1 MPFQLFKKPSMMTIK
16 LINSH
21 MGRMLIHK
29 QLKKAK
35 TTRNNNKKGQ
45 TKKYPCR
52 DTESSVYYIL
62 RQNNHHCTIG
72 KSEDI
77 SYKLIS
83 VDRQHLMY
91 NIFYCLRKNNVHSF
105 YIYSFYIADICFN
118 FKSNT
123 VIMSITIF
131 GEGQFSYLQ
140 I

>member
-72 KSEDI
+72 TIWGYLLQIDFCWW
-77 SYKLIS
+77 
-83 VDRQHLMY
+83 QHLMY
-91 NIFYCLRKNNVHSF
+91 NIYCLRKNNVHSF
-105 YIYSFYIADICFN
+105 YIYNFYIANICFN

-123 VIMSITIF
+123 VTISITIF
-131 GEGQFSYLQ
+131 GEVLFSYLQ